1 MVVIGR
7 TSLKLINSE
16 VYAIHV
22 GNNNMTHVQDHFDLD
37 GLHLLDGLISS
48 IMNLVHSED
57 GLVTGKAIYI
67 HHMKV
72 EQVPYH

>member
-1 MVVIGR
+1 
-7 TSLKLINSE
+7 
-16 VYAIHV
+16 
-22 GNNNMTHVQDHFDLD
+22 MTHVQDHFDLD
-37 GLHLLDGLISS
+37 GLHLLDGLICS

-72 EQVPYH
+72 EQVPHH